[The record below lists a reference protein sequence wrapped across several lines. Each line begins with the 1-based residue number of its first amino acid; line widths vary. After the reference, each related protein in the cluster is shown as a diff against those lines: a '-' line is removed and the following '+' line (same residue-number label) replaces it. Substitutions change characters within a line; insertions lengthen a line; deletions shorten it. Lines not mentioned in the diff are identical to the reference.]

1 MRCTDTQFVPR
12 CKDQVYLIISDAYN
26 FPREWELTLSPWEG
40 ISKAQKLKRALS
52 QWLPW
57 AEVVH
62 IHSVSS
68 LMALYMLS
76 GEWQGIWKH
85 PESQESFS
93 LLLLN
98 MEICLTCKLFSQSLN
113 KHGAG

>member
-1 MRCTDTQFVPR
+1 MQCTDTQFVPP

-26 FPREWELTLSPWEG
+26 FPREWELTGPPWED
-40 ISKAQKLKRALS
+40 ISKEQKLIRALS
-52 QWLPW
+52 QCLPW

-62 IHSVSS
+62 IHSVSF

-76 GEWQGIWKH
+76 GEWQGIWKQ

-98 MEICLTCKLFSQSLN
+98 MVICLACKLFS
-113 KHGAG
+113 